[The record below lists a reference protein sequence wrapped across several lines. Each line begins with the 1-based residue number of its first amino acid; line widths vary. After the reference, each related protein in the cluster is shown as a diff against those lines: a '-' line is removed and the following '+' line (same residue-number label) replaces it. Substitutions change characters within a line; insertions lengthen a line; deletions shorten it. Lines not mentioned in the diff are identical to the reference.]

1 MIRSLEVTSS
11 EPLVGGMSFG
21 PSGSYLRLIGTA
33 RGEVDPESPANRGI
47 ANIDK
52 APRNSSGKVDY
63 QTEIVILRP
72 ADPQK
77 GNGRLLYEA
86 TNRGRKLLFVNL
98 GDAVAGGNELV
109 STVDLGNEFP
119 LRRGFT
125 ILWSGWDAD
134 APKANGGLAL
144 TAPVASLGGQPL
156 LATIPAEV

>member
-72 ADPQK
+72 ADPEK

-98 GDAVAGGNELV
+98 GDAGAGGSDLV
-109 STVDLGNEFP
+109 STADLGNAFP
-119 LRRGFT
+119 LHRGFT

-134 APKANGGLAL
+134 APNANGRPAVA
-144 TAPVASLGGQPL
+144 APVARYTRHPI
-156 LATIPAEV
+156 TH